1 MLSPS
6 AHTDSFARENLP
18 PASQWPV
25 MKFDRPELRYPV
37 QLNCG
42 ERLLD
47 DAITEGFGAAPA
59 IIHGDVVLS
68 YAALKGLTD
77 RFAHVLVTDLGVVPG
92 GRVLLRG
99 GNTPEMFAAWLAVMK
114 IGAIAVTTMPMLRVR
129 ELLPIIRKA
138 QVPLALC
145 QAGLED
151 AVIGA
156 QAEEPM
162 LQRVV
167 SFGAPGAELERLSAS
182 KPDHFA
188 PVQTAADDVCLIAFT
203 SGTTGDPKATMHFHR
218 DVMAMGDSFARHI
231 VRAGPGAVFSGTPPI
246 AFTFGLGG
254 LLTFP
259 LQARAAVALPQQS
272 TPPALAE
279 AIARHGVTHL
289 FTSPTAYRAMLNRG
303 DEHDLSSLTTCISAG
318 EHLPVSTA
326 EAWMAATGIR
336 LIDGI
341 GSTEMIHIFISD
353 RPEDV
358 RLGATGRPVPGYE
371 ACLLDDH
378 GQTITGPG
386 TGRLGVRGP
395 TGCRYLNDTRQTV
408 YVVNGWNVTGD
419 IFRRDEDGYYWYV
432 ARGDD
437 MIVSSG
443 YNIAG
448 PEIEEALLLHPA
460 VMECAVIGWPDSERG
475 HIVKAVVVAR
485 EGFTADDALART
497 LQDHIKATLAP
508 YKYPRAV
515 SFVPALPKTATG
527 KLQRHAL
534 RFGA

>member
-25 MKFDRPELRYPV
+25 MKFDLPELRYPV
-37 QLNCG
+37 RLNCG
-42 ERLLD
+42 QRLLD
-47 DAITEGFGAAPA
+47 DAIAEGFGAAPA
-59 IIHGDVVLS
+59 ILQGDVVLS
-68 YAALKGLTD
+68 YAGLKALTD
-77 RFAHVLVTDLGVVPG
+77 RIAHVLTADLGVVPG

-114 IGAIAVTTMPMLRVR
+114 AGAIAVTTMPMLRAR

-151 AVIGA
+151 ALTGA

-162 LQRVV
+162 LRRVI
-167 SFGAPGAELERLSAS
+167 SFGAPGAELERLASS
-182 KPDHFA
+182 KPDHFSA
-188 PVQTAADDVCLIAFT
+188 VQTAADDVCLIAFT

-218 DVMAMGDSFARHI
+218 DVMVMGDSFARHV

-279 AIARHGVTHL
+279 AIARHRVTHL
-289 FTSPTAYRAMLNRG
+289 FTSPTAYRAMLNRS

-358 RLGATGRPVPGYE
+358 RPGATGRPVPGYE
-371 ACLLDDH
+371 ACLLADD
-378 GQTITGPG
+378 GQTIQGPG

-395 TGCRYLNDTRQTV
+395 TGCRYLNDARQTA

-448 PEIEEALLLHPA
+448 PEIEEALMLHPA

-485 EGFTADDALART
+485 EGFTTDDALAKA

-515 SFVPALPKTATG
+515 SFVSALPKTATG